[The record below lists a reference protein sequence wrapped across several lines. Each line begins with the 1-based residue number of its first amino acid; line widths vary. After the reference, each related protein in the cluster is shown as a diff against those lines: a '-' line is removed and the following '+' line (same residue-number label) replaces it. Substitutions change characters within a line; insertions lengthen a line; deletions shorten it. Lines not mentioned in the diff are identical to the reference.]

1 MVNKKKATFNQPIA
15 NRMKSYKH
23 DILCKNCQK
32 IVWLVIPYEQT
43 VDDYLEENK
52 MCPECGCEIE

>member
-1 MVNKKKATFNQPIA
+1 MAQSLPIA
-15 NRMKSYKH
+15 NKDKTYKH

-32 IVWLVIPYEQT
+32 IIWLVIPYEKT

-52 MCPECGCEIE
+52 ICPECGCDLE